1 MLFHPSLKLTLY
13 LFIKKITNCVARD
26 EKREFCIIIKND
38 KKIIKGNN
46 LGFIDT
52 DFMAFDSQSEKCYL
66 KSYSLGVT
74 ASLIRFF
81 NRVKYRCFTL
91 ESLKSSPEKL

>member
-1 MLFHPSLKLTLY
+1 M
-13 LFIKKITNCVARD
+13 VRD

-38 KKIIKGNN
+38 KKKMKGNN

-52 DFMAFDSQSEKCYL
+52 NFMAFDSQSEKCYL

>member
-1 MLFHPSLKLTLY
+1 
-13 LFIKKITNCVARD
+13 
-26 EKREFCIIIKND
+26 
-38 KKIIKGNN
+38 
-46 LGFIDT
+46 
-52 DFMAFDSQSEKCYL
+52 MAFDSQSEKCYL

>member
-1 MLFHPSLKLTLY
+1 M
-13 LFIKKITNCVARD
+13 I
-26 EKREFCIIIKND
+26 

-74 ASLIRFF
+74 ASLFRFF

-91 ESLKSSPEKL
+91 ESLKRSYKWIISGPSDFQK

>member
-1 MLFHPSLKLTLY
+1 MWPE
-13 LFIKKITNCVARD
+13 KK
-26 EKREFCIIIKND
+26 KREFCIIIKND
-38 KKIIKGNN
+38 EKKMKGNN

-52 DFMAFDSQSEKCYL
+52 NFMAFDSQSEKCYL

>member
-1 MLFHPSLKLTLY
+1 
-13 LFIKKITNCVARD
+13 
-26 EKREFCIIIKND
+26 
-38 KKIIKGNN
+38 
-46 LGFIDT
+46 
-52 DFMAFDSQSEKCYL
+52 MAFDSQSEKCYL

-74 ASLIRFF
+74 ASLFRFF